1 MPLRV
6 AARPEHSDA
15 EQAASAQRAEN
26 GGVVSTNGERPAGRE
41 GEIARGPGLDAFRGR
56 SRLERA
62 ILPFLR
68 EPTLWPVLV
77 AVLAHAVALGAPLL
91 VAAWRT
97 RHGWSI
103 AGLVL
108 FASASTWAIAVET
121 RDRGRPRA
129 VSALILVTWAL
140 CGAGA
145 WAAVRF
151 GIL

>member
-1 MPLRV
+1 MTDGD
-6 AARPEHSDA
+6 RPVRRD
-15 EQAASAQRAEN
+15 
-26 GGVVSTNGERPAGRE
+26 GG
-41 GEIARGPGLDAFRGR
+41 IARGPGLDAFRGQ

-77 AVLAHAVALGAPLL
+77 AVLAHFVALGAPLM
-91 VAAWRT
+91 VATWRSG
-97 RHGWSI
+97 HGWSI

-108 FASASTWAIAVET
+108 LGTLSAAGVAVDT
-121 RDRGRPRA
+121 RDHGRPGA
-129 VSALILVTWAL
+129 VSALILVTWAF

-145 WAAVRF
+145 WAGVRF